1 MTVWEL
7 RAVCRSW
14 LDGLE
19 AHWRRLGKRPVVCP
33 TQELQDGDWKRYLVS
48 KVAALK
54 VSSGTRSPMSSFP
67 WRGNNDPERSNSLVS
82 TDVGEG
88 TFC

>member
-19 AHWRRLGKRPVVCP
+19 AHWRRLGKGPVVCP
-33 TQELQDGDWKRYLVS
+33 TRAPGWRLEKVLSFQGGSPEGVLRDLQS
-48 KVAALK
+48 
-54 VSSGTRSPMSSFP
+54 MSSFP
-67 WRGNNDPERSNSLVS
+67 GRGNHDPERSNSLVG

-88 TFC
+88 TFY